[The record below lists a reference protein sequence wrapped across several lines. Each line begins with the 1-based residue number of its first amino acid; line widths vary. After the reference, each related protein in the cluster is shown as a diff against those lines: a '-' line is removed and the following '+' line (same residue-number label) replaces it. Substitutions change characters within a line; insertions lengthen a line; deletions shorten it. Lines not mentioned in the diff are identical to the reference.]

1 MCQWTPAWAQLLHC
15 CPARLP
21 DVASAAFSHVD
32 WNQHYISF
40 ACVLSS
46 LLLSVLLCCPLL
58 IVHAAHSANEPV
70 QAQSAFYER
79 DSHIFKGEIKPHITT
94 AQMEQRHMTD
104 NHVQKKKK
112 QVWGMCLCR
121 EKQPLILPTITVSF
135 CLLLST
141 CVPAAIKDPGG
152 SNQGITRMAECEFIF
167 KTLNIYICMYICVC
181 VSVN

>member
-1 MCQWTPAWAQLLHC
+1 MCQWSPAWAQLLHC

-104 NHVQKKKK
+104 NHVQKKKSK
-112 QVWGMCLCR
+112 YEECVYV
-121 EKQPLILPTITVSF
+121 EKNSLLFFP
-135 CLLLST
+135 LLLSLFVFSCPPVSQQQLRT
-141 CVPAAIKDPGG
+141 LVDPIKE
-152 SNQGITRMAECEFIF
+152 SHEWLNVSLYSKLWTSTFACIF
-167 KTLNIYICMYICVC
+167 VC
-181 VSVN
+181 ASA